1 MDCQY
6 CGKNFSTRGSLTR
19 HQKTIKYCMDLQS
32 MARSP
37 TFKCEGCDKYLS
49 TKYNLSAH
57 QKICQKL
64 KIESEESNKDI
75 ELKHLREKLDEKDI
89 TVGKLENHVK
99 ELENHVKE
107 LENKLFE
114 IALKSKGKTTITTN
128 IQQNFT
134 PITDEKLAEDS
145 KKLTIQHLAGGG
157 EKMADIFL
165 DGSLKKNAICTDF
178 SRKIL
183 HLKDGDGKIIKDVN
197 AGTIT
202 KRAFTSMLKIAR
214 DIKNKYGEGIDTND
228 DDQIEMFGKV
238 MSVVGEMAQAISG
251 QSNEVSTDF
260 AKAVCIGSI
269 A

>member
-1 MDCQY
+1 MECKY
-6 CGKNFSTRGSLTR
+6 CGKILATKESLVR
-19 HQKTIKYCMDLQS
+19 HQKTIKYCLLLQDKTIS
-32 MARSP
+32 Q
-37 TFKCEGCDKYLS
+37 FKCDGCGKSLSNKYSL
-49 TKYNLSAH
+49 AIH
-57 QKICQKL
+57 QKNCKAVKQ
-64 KIESEESNKDI
+64 STPEESKDRII
-75 ELKHLREKLDEKDI
+75 EHLREKIIEKD
-89 TVGKLENHVK
+89 TALEKLET
-99 ELENHVKE
+99 HVKE

-145 KKLTIQHLAGGG
+145 KKLTLQHLAGGG

-183 HLKDGDGKIIKDVN
+183 HLKDGDGKLVKDVN

-202 KRAFTSMLKIAR
+202 KRAFSSMLKIAR
-214 DIKNKYGEGIDTND
+214 EIKNKYGEGIDAKD
-228 DDQIEMFGKV
+228 DDQIEMFGKI
-238 MSVVGEMAQAISG
+238 MSVVGEMAHAISG
-251 QSNEVSTDF
+251 QSNEVSSDF

-269 A
+269 I

>member
-1 MDCQY
+1 MECKY
-6 CGKNFSTRGSLTR
+6 CGKILATKESLAR
-19 HQKTIKYCMDLQS
+19 HQKTIKYCLLLQDKTVS
-32 MARSP
+32 Q
-37 TFKCEGCDKYLS
+37 FKCDGCCKSLSNKYSLAIHQKTCKAIKLS
-49 TKYNLSAH
+49 TAP
-57 QKICQKL
+57 
-64 KIESEESNKDI
+64 EESKDKII
-75 ELKHLREKLDEKDI
+75 EHLREKLAEKDI
-89 TVGKLENHVK
+89 VVEKLENRIR
-99 ELENHVKE
+99 ELELDMKDV
-107 LENKLFE
+107 
-114 IALKSKGKTTITTN
+114 ALKSKGKTSITTN

-183 HLKDGDGKIIKDVN
+183 HLKNEDGKIIKDVN
-197 AGTIT
+197 AGNIT

-214 DIKNKYGEGIDTND
+214 EIKNKYGEGIDTND

-251 QSNEVSTDF
+251 QTNEVSTDF